1 MRRFLSRAAFALIV
15 IACALSWEAYRGGQQ
30 GTVTGVRKG
39 LYVAGAVLCF
49 AAGAAG
55 MKERHRPPDDL

>member
-15 IACALSWEAYRGGQQ
+15 IACALCWEIYRGDQL
-30 GTVTGVRKG
+30 GTVTGAKKG
-39 LYVAGAVLCF
+39 LYVAGAVICF

-55 MKERHRPPDDL
+55 MKERHRKPED

>member
-15 IACALSWEAYRGGQQ
+15 IACALSWEVYRGDQL
-30 GTVTGVRKG
+30 GTVTGVKKG
-39 LYVAGAVLCF
+39 LYIAGAVLCF

-55 MKERHRPPDDL
+55 MKERHRRPNNL

>member
-15 IACALSWEAYRGGQQ
+15 VACALTWEVYRGGQL
-30 GTVTGVRKG
+30 GTMTGVKKG
-39 LYVAGAVLCF
+39 LYIAGAVICF

-55 MKERHRPPDDL
+55 IKERHRTPDDL